1 MAWRLRGAQAGSR
14 GEGECKT
21 TMRKR
26 HMSSQQGGWRWGYI
40 CFVRKGKMQGEE
52 MGNDNPKEY
61 CSKQKGEKRARIK
74 DKENYDG

>member
-1 MAWRLRGAQAGSR
+1 MQDNDEEEAHVKSARRVEVGW
-14 GEGECKT
+14 GEG
-21 TMRKR
+21 
-26 HMSSQQGGWRWGYI
+26 GYI